1 MGRGK
6 ASGHPGPSQG
16 RGPAPGLHSAE
27 PDPRPRGG
35 GRPASVQVDTGRAG
49 IEVPPKATSQ
59 GSGTC
64 WAAPGVA
71 LQEPSAVRQSK
82 DSELPSG
89 DRV

>member
-1 MGRGK
+1 M
-6 ASGHPGPSQG
+6 
-16 RGPAPGLHSAE
+16 
-27 PDPRPRGG
+27 
-35 GRPASVQVDTGRAG
+35 QVDTGRAG

-71 LQEPSAVRQSK
+71 LQEPSAVRQSE

-89 DRV
+89 DRA